1 MNKQRSTKS
10 INSSAT
16 LILKNMDDKVLNKF
30 LEEVDVLIKELDSL
44 ESLSYDIG
52 QSYAGSLFEGQE
64 TLAVQMENLAI
75 AMTHETASQM
85 NFMRENLTQLN
96 KLIKF
101 RLKYRQFSE
110 SELNEILNDNV
121 SMKMKLKLS
130 SRLGSGEIM
139 LQVLNYVREDWH
151 RYFGNIKYNDLKIRL
166 IGC

>member
-1 MNKQRSTKS
+1 
-10 INSSAT
+10 
-16 LILKNMDDKVLNKF
+16 MDDKVLNKF

-101 RLKYRQFSE
+101 RL
-110 SELNEILNDNV
+110 
-121 SMKMKLKLS
+121 
-130 SRLGSGEIM
+130 
-139 LQVLNYVREDWH
+139 
-151 RYFGNIKYNDLKIRL
+151 
-166 IGC
+166 